1 MSGNPIDKYTAEELF
16 GIQSAA
22 IAIADK
28 NKKIVW
34 FNQSFKKNYG
44 SGRIKGVSIHSLFN
58 LELPDP
64 PLDFKNHKSVV
75 HALPKSINNLVVTP
89 LYTKAKKKVHD
100 GYMLELV
107 AIAQSTQDG
116 SFNAEVLES
125 NIVLQNDLR
134 QVLTLLDS
142 VSSLEVITQ
151 EIILRCV
158 NTSNSDFG
166 LIVFKTDRNELD
178 FLFHDPNNFIEDKV
192 DFKKT
197 ANSDFAFISKWLE
210 LNNRP
215 FIALNKENN
224 IGFNLA
230 HALNSESLLICPGFF
245 DKSLLASI
253 IVGKRE
259 GNYSSLEITQLEQ
272 FATLLSFT
280 ISNIK
285 TRDLNTALESRLLQ
299 SQKLE
304 TIGKLSSGMAHD
316 FSNLLSSIFGSL
328 NLLRKRVPQNEAT
341 DRLIDNIE
349 NCSVR
354 AKDLTKGLLS
364 YGKPTPKRKEL
375 VKPRILTNEI
385 SKVINQTFPGTIT
398 YTCNTEKNLYDI
410 LGNSTEIYQVLLNLC
425 VNAKEATGEK
435 GTIELSVKNITI
447 DGGNISTYP
456 WLETGNYVCFS
467 VKDNGSGVRESDLL
481 KIFDPY
487 FSTKSKDT
495 GSGLGLYVTYGI
507 IKAHNGYIDVISSP
521 NQGTT
526 FDVYIPS
533 YEPNKVDQTDTTD
546 KIILL
551 VDDEPMLSELLSELL
566 ESNGFNVINVSSGKE
581 TIKVLTEEI
590 KVDLAIIDYNM
601 PEMNGLE
608 TIEKI
613 RALDFDL
620 PIILSSGSMQID
632 ADFSADKYRIDSCL
646 QKPYEFDTML
656 ETIKKLF

>member
-1 MSGNPIDKYTAEELF
+1 MVGIPIDKYAVEELF
-16 GIQSAA
+16 GIQSTA
-22 IAIADK
+22 IAFADK

-44 SGRIKGVSIHSLFN
+44 AGRIKGLTINSLFN

-64 PLDFKNHKSVV
+64 PLTFKNQKSLV
-75 HALPKSINNLVVTP
+75 HSLPISNNNLVVTP
-89 LYTKAKKKVHD
+89 LYTKAKKRLLD

-107 AIAQSTQDG
+107 AITQSSPDSG
-116 SFNAEVLES
+116 YDAE
-125 NIVLQNDLR
+125 ILQINTVFQNELR
-134 QVLTLLDS
+134 QVLILLDNE
-142 VSSLEVITQ
+142 SSLDVITQ

-166 LIVFKTDRNELD
+166 LIVFQDERNKLD
-178 FLFHDPNNFIEDKV
+178 FLFHDPNSFIADSKEVEKI
-192 DFKKT
+192 

-215 FIALNKENN
+215 LIALNKQNN

-230 HALNSESLLICPGFF
+230 QALNSESLLICPGFF

-253 IVGKRE
+253 IVGKNS
-259 GNYSSLEITQLEQ
+259 GNYSSLEISQLEQ

-280 ISNIK
+280 ISNIN
-285 TRDLNTALESRLLQ
+285 TRELNAALESRLLQ

-328 NLLRKRVPQNEAT
+328 NLLRKRVPQNEAV

-375 VKPRILTNEI
+375 VKPNLLTNEI
-385 SKVINQTFPGTIT
+385 SKVINQTFPGTIK

-425 VNAKEATGEK
+425 VNAKEATDEK
-435 GTIELSVKNITI
+435 GTIDLSVKNITI
-447 DGGNISTYP
+447 DNGNIATYP
-456 WLETGNYVCFS
+456 WLEMDNYVCFS
-467 VKDNGSGVRESDLL
+467 VKDNGTGVEEGDLQ

-507 IKAHNGYIDVISSP
+507 IKAHKGYIDVSSSP
-521 NQGTT
+521 NKGTV

-533 YEPNKVDQTDTTD
+533 YEPNKAVETDTTD

-551 VDDEPMLSELLSELL
+551 VDDEPMLSELLAELL
-566 ESNGFNVINVSSGKE
+566 ESNGFNVIKVSTGKE

-590 KVDLAIIDYNM
+590 QVDLAIIDYNM

-608 TIEKI
+608 TIESI
-613 RALDFDL
+613 RTLGFDL

-632 ADFSADKYRIDSCL
+632 ADFSADKYRVDSCL

-656 ETIKKLF
+656 ATIKKLF

>member
-1 MSGNPIDKYTAEELF
+1 MAGNPIDKYAADELL
-16 GIQSAA
+16 GLQGSA
-22 IAIADK
+22 IALADK
-28 NKKIVW
+28 NKKVIW
-34 FNQSFKKNYG
+34 YNKSFKKNFG
-44 SGRIKGVSIHSLFN
+44 PGRIKGATVNSLFS
-58 LELPDP
+58 LELPAT
-64 PLDFKNHKSVV
+64 FQNQKSVILP
-75 HALPKSINNLVVTP
+75 LPKFNSNLVVSP
-89 LYTKAKKKVHD
+89 LYSKSKKKVLD
-100 GYMLELV
+100 GFMLEL
-107 AIAQSTQDG
+107 ADTARGEQD
-116 SFNAEVLES
+116 SANDSEILKK
-125 NIVLQNDLR
+125 NIVFQNDMQQILI
-134 QVLTLLDS
+134 LLDKE
-142 VSSLEVITQ
+142 SSLDVISE
-151 EIILRCV
+151 EILFRSV

-166 LIVFKTDRNELD
+166 LIVFQTEVHKLN
-178 FLFHDPNNFIEDKV
+178 FLFHDPNNLIENNDEV
-192 DFKKT
+192 ERII
-197 ANSDFAFISKWLE
+197 NSDFTFITKWLQVNKKPLLA
-210 LNNRP
+210 LNNQ
-215 FIALNKENN
+215 NN

-230 HALNSESLLICPGFF
+230 RALNSESTLVCPGFF
-245 DKSLLASI
+245 DNELLASI
-253 IVGKRE
+253 IVGKKT
-259 GNYSSLEITQLEQ
+259 GNYSSLEITHLEQ

-280 ISNIK
+280 INNIN
-285 TRDLNTALESRLLQ
+285 TRELNTALENRLLQ

-328 NLLRKRVPQNEAT
+328 NLLRKRVQRSEAV
-341 DRLIDNIE
+341 DKLIDNIE

-375 VKPRILTNEI
+375 VKPNILTNEI
-385 SKVINQTFPGTIT
+385 SKVVNQTFPATIK

-425 VNAKEATGEK
+425 VNAKEATDEK
-435 GTIELSVKNITI
+435 GIIDLSVKNITI
-447 DGGNISTYP
+447 DNNNISDYP
-456 WLETGNYVCFS
+456 WLAMGNYVCFS
-467 VKDNGSGVRESDLL
+467 VKDNGSGVEEGDLQ

-487 FSTKSKDT
+487 FSTKTKDT

-507 IKAHNGYIDVISSP
+507 IKAHNGYIDVSSLQD
-521 NQGTT
+521 QGTT

-533 YEPNKVDQTDTTD
+533 YEPNKAAVADTTD

-551 VDDEPMLSELLSELL
+551 ADDEPMLSELLGELL
-566 ESNGFNVINVSSGKE
+566 ESNGFNVIKVFTGEE

-613 RALDFDL
+613 RALNFNL

-632 ADFSADKYRIDSCL
+632 AEISEKKYKINSRL

-656 ETIKKLF
+656 ATIKKLF

>member
-1 MSGNPIDKYTAEELF
+1 MAGKPIDKYAAEELF

-28 NKKIVW
+28 NKKVVW
-34 FNQSFKKNYG
+34 FNQSFKKSYG
-44 SGRIKGVSIHSLFN
+44 AGRIKGVAINSLFN
-58 LELPDP
+58 LELPD
-64 PLDFKNHKSVV
+64 LLLTFKNQKSLT
-75 HALPKSINNLVVTP
+75 HPLPKSNSNLIVTP
-89 LYTKAKKKVHD
+89 LHTKGKKRVLD

-107 AIAQSTQDG
+107 SISQRTPDSSYDAEILQRNIAFQD
-116 SFNAEVLES
+116 E
-125 NIVLQNDLR
+125 LQ
-134 QVLTLLDS
+134 QVLILLDKE
-142 VSSLEVITQ
+142 SSLDVITQ

-166 LIVFKTDRNELD
+166 LIVFQSDGNKLD
-178 FLFHDPNNFIEDKV
+178 FLFHDPNNFIENRKEV
-192 DFKKT
+192 EKT

-210 LNNRP
+210 RNNQP
-215 FIALNKENN
+215 LIALNKRNN
-224 IGFNLA
+224 IGFNLTQ
-230 HALNSESLLICPGFF
+230 ALNSESLLISPGFF

-259 GNYSSLEITQLEQ
+259 GNYSSIEISRLEQ

-285 TRDLNTALESRLLQ
+285 TRELNTALESRLLQ

-328 NLLRKRVPQNEAT
+328 NLLRKRVPQNEAV

-375 VKPRILTNEI
+375 VKPNLLTNEI
-385 SKVINQTFPGTIT
+385 SKVVNQTFPGTIS

-447 DGGNISTYP
+447 DNGNISTYP
-456 WLETGNYVCFS
+456 WLEIDNYVCFS
-467 VKDNGSGVRESDLL
+467 VKDNGNGIEEGDLL

-507 IKAHNGYIDVISSP
+507 IKAHKGYIDVSSSP

-533 YEPNKVDQTDTTD
+533 YEPNKIVQTDITD

-551 VDDEPMLSELLSELL
+551 ADDEPMLSELLAELL
-566 ESNGFNVINVSSGKE
+566 ESNGFYVIKVSSGKE

-613 RALDFDL
+613 RDLHFDL
-620 PIILSSGSMQID
+620 PIILSSGSMHVD
-632 ADFSADKYRIDSCL
+632 ADFSADKYRIDSSL

-656 ETIKKLF
+656 ATIKKLF

>member
-1 MSGNPIDKYTAEELF
+1 MLN
-16 GIQSAA
+16 
-22 IAIADK
+22 
-28 NKKIVW
+28 
-34 FNQSFKKNYG
+34 
-44 SGRIKGVSIHSLFN
+44 
-58 LELPDP
+58 
-64 PLDFKNHKSVV
+64 
-75 HALPKSINNLVVTP
+75 
-89 LYTKAKKKVHD
+89 

-107 AIAQSTQDG
+107 SISQSTPDN
-116 SFNAEVLES
+116 SYDAEILQR
-125 NIVLQNDLR
+125 NIVFQNELR
-134 QVLTLLDS
+134 QVLILLDKE
-142 VSSLEVITQ
+142 SSLDVITQ

-166 LIVFKTDRNELD
+166 LIVFQADRNKLD
-178 FLFHDPNNFIEDKV
+178 FLFHDPNNFIEEREEV
-192 DFKKT
+192 EKT

-210 LNNRP
+210 RNNQP
-215 FIALNKENN
+215 LIALNKQNN
-224 IGFNLA
+224 IGFNLTQ
-230 HALNSESLLICPGFF
+230 ALNSESLLICPGFF

-253 IVGKRE
+253 IVGKSE
-259 GNYSSLEITQLEQ
+259 SNYSSLEINQLEQ

-285 TRDLNTALESRLLQ
+285 TRELNTALESRLLQ

-316 FSNLLSSIFGSL
+316 FSNLLSSIFASL
-328 NLLRKRVPQNEAT
+328 NLLRKRVPKNESV

-375 VKPRILTNEI
+375 VKPNILINEI
-385 SKVINQTFPGTIT
+385 SKVVNQTFPGTIE

-410 LGNSTEIYQVLLNLC
+410 LGNSTEIYQILLNLC
-425 VNAKEATGEK
+425 VNAKEATDEK

-447 DGGNISTYP
+447 NSANISTYP
-456 WLETGNYVCFS
+456 WLEIGNYVCFS
-467 VKDNGSGVRESDLL
+467 VKDNGSGIEEGDLL

-507 IKAHNGYIDVISSP
+507 IKAHKGFVDVSSSL

-533 YEPNKVDQTDTTD
+533 YEPNKIVETDTTD

-551 VDDEPMLSELLSELL
+551 ADDEPMLSELLAELL
-566 ESNGFNVINVSSGKE
+566 ESNGFYVIKVSSGKE

-620 PIILSSGSMQID
+620 PIILSSGSMHID
-632 ADFSADKYRIDSCL
+632 ADFSADKYRINSSL
-646 QKPYEFDTML
+646 QKPYEFETML
-656 ETIKKLF
+656 ATIKKLF

>member
-1 MSGNPIDKYTAEELF
+1 MAGNPIDKYAAEELF

-22 IAIADK
+22 IAIADRN
-28 NKKIVW
+28 NKVVW
-34 FNQSFKKNYG
+34 FNQSFKKKYG
-44 SGRIKGVSIHSLFN
+44 TGRIKGVTINSLFN
-58 LELPDP
+58 LELPNL
-64 PLDFKNHKSVV
+64 PLTFKNQKSLV
-75 HALPKSINNLVVTP
+75 HPLPKSNNNLIVTP
-89 LYTKAKKKVHD
+89 LHTKAKKRVLD

-107 AIAQSTQDG
+107 AISQSTPD
-116 SFNAEVLES
+116 SSYDAEILQR
-125 NIVLQNDLR
+125 NITFQNNLR
-134 QVLTLLDS
+134 QVLILLDNE
-142 VSSLEVITQ
+142 SSLDVITK

-158 NTSNSDFG
+158 NISNSDFG
-166 LIVFKTDRNELD
+166 LIVFQADGNMLD
-178 FLFHDPNNFIEDKV
+178 FLFHDPNNFIKDREGV
-192 DFKKT
+192 EKT

-210 LNNRP
+210 RNNQP
-215 FIALNKENN
+215 LIALNKQNN
-224 IGFNLA
+224 IGFNLTQ
-230 HALNSESLLICPGFF
+230 ALNAESLLICPGFF

-253 IVGKRE
+253 IVGKSE
-259 GNYSSLEITQLEQ
+259 SNYSSLEINQLEQ

-285 TRDLNTALESRLLQ
+285 TRELNTALESRLLQ

-328 NLLRKRVPQNEAT
+328 NLLRKRVTQSESV

-375 VKPRILTNEI
+375 VKPNILINEI
-385 SKVINQTFPGTIT
+385 SKVVNQTFPRTIK
-398 YTCNTEKNLYDI
+398 YTCNTDKNLYDI
-410 LGNSTEIYQVLLNLC
+410 LGNSTEIYQILLNLC
-425 VNAKEATGEK
+425 VNAKEATDEN

-447 DGGNISTYP
+447 NSANISTYP
-456 WLETGNYVCFS
+456 WLEIGNYVCFS
-467 VKDNGSGVRESDLL
+467 VKDNGSGIEEGDLL

-507 IKAHNGYIDVISSP
+507 IKAHKGFVDVSSSP

-533 YEPNKVDQTDTTD
+533 YEPNKIVETDITD

-551 VDDEPMLSELLSELL
+551 ADDEPMLSELLAELL
-566 ESNGFNVINVSSGKE
+566 ESNGFYVIKVSSGKE

-601 PEMNGLE
+601 PHMNGLE

-620 PIILSSGSMQID
+620 PIILSSGSMHID
-632 ADFSADKYRIDSCL
+632 ADFSADKYRINSSL

-656 ETIKKLF
+656 ATIKKLF

>member
-1 MSGNPIDKYTAEELF
+1 MAANPIDKYAAEELF
-16 GIQSAA
+16 GVQSTA

-44 SGRIKGVSIHSLFN
+44 TGRIKGVPINSLFN
-58 LELPDP
+58 LDLPDL
-64 PLDFKNHKSVV
+64 PLTLKKQKSLV
-75 HALPKSINNLVVTP
+75 HPLPKSNNNLVVTP
-89 LYTKAKKKVHD
+89 LQTKAKKGMLD

-107 AIAQSTQDG
+107 AITQSTPDS
-116 SFNAEVLES
+116 SFDAEILQR
-125 NIVLQNDLR
+125 NIVFQNDLR
-134 QVLTLLDS
+134 QVLILLDNE
-142 VSSLEVITQ
+142 SSLDVITQ

-166 LIVFKTDRNELD
+166 LIVFQADRNKLD
-178 FLFHDPNNFIEDKV
+178 FLFHDPGNFIKDRGAVE
-192 DFKKT
+192 KT

-215 FIALNKENN
+215 LIALNKQNN

-285 TRDLNTALESRLLQ
+285 TRDLNAALESRLLQ

-316 FSNLLSSIFGSL
+316 FNNLLSSIFGSL
-328 NLLRKRVPQNEAT
+328 NLLRKRVPQNEAV

-364 YGKPTPKRKEL
+364 YGKPTSKRKEL
-375 VKPRILTNEI
+375 VKPNLLTNEI
-385 SKVINQTFPGTIT
+385 SKVINQTFPRNIT
-398 YTCNTEKNLYDI
+398 YTCITEKNLYNI

-435 GTIELSVKNITI
+435 GTIELSVKNVTI
-447 DGGNISTYP
+447 DNGNISIYP
-456 WLETGNYVCFS
+456 WLEMGNYVCFS
-467 VKDNGSGVRESDLL
+467 VKDNGSGVKEGDLL

-487 FSTKSKDT
+487 FSTKTKDT

-507 IKAHNGYIDVISSP
+507 IKAHNGYVDVSSSP
-521 NQGTT
+521 NKGTT
-526 FDVYIPS
+526 FEVYIPS
-533 YEPNKVDQTDTTD
+533 YEPNKIAQADTTD

-551 VDDEPMLSELLSELL
+551 VDDEQMLSELLAELL
-566 ESNGFNVINVSSGKE
+566 ESSGFNVIKVSSGKE

-590 KVDLAIIDYNM
+590 KVDLAIIDYYM
-601 PEMNGLE
+601 PEMSGLE

-613 RALDFDL
+613 RALGFDL

-632 ADFSADKYRIDSCL
+632 ADFSSDKYRIDSCL

-656 ETIKKLF
+656 ATIKKLF

>member
-1 MSGNPIDKYTAEELF
+1 MAGNPVDKYAAEELF

-22 IAIADK
+22 IALADK
-28 NKKIVW
+28 NKKVVW
-34 FNQSFKKNYG
+34 FNQSFKKYYG
-44 SGRIKGVSIHSLFN
+44 TGRIKGVTINNLFN
-58 LELPDP
+58 LELPDL
-64 PLDFKNHKSVV
+64 PLTFENQKSLIQPL
-75 HALPKSINNLVVTP
+75 AKSNSSIIITP
-89 LYTKAKKKVHD
+89 LHTKTKKRMLD
-100 GYMLELV
+100 GYMLEIV
-107 AIAQSTQDG
+107 SINQSTPD
-116 SFNAEVLES
+116 SSYDAEILQR
-125 NIVLQNDLR
+125 NIAFQNELQ
-134 QVLTLLDS
+134 QVLILLDKE
-142 VSSLEVITQ
+142 SSLDVITE

-158 NTSNSDFG
+158 NTSNSNFG
-166 LIVFKTDRNELD
+166 LIVFQEDRNRLD
-178 FLFHDPNNFIEDKV
+178 LLFHDPNNFIEDRGEFERIV
-192 DFKKT
+192 
-197 ANSDFAFISKWLE
+197 NSDFAFISKWLE
-210 LNNRP
+210 RNNQP
-215 FIALNKENN
+215 LIALNKQNN

-230 HALNSESLLICPGFF
+230 KALKSESLLICPGFF
-245 DKSLLASI
+245 DKTLLASI
-253 IVGKRE
+253 IVGKKE
-259 GNYSSLEITQLEQ
+259 GNYSSIDISRLEQ

-285 TRDLNTALESRLLQ
+285 TRELNTALESRLLQ

-328 NLLRKRVPQNEAT
+328 NLLRKRVSQNET
-341 DRLIDNIE
+341 VDRLIDNIE

-375 VKPRILTNEI
+375 VKPNILVNEI
-385 SKVINQTFPGTIT
+385 SKVVNQTFPGTIT
-398 YTCNTEKNLYDI
+398 YTCNTERNLYDI
-410 LGNSTEIYQVLLNLC
+410 LGNNTEIYQILLNLC
-425 VNAKEATGEK
+425 INAKEATDEK
-435 GTIELSVKNITI
+435 GTIELLAKNVTI
-447 DGGNISTYP
+447 DKENISTYP
-456 WLETGNYVCFS
+456 WLEIGNYVGFS
-467 VKDNGSGVRESDLL
+467 VTDNGSGIEEGDLL

-487 FSTKSKDT
+487 FSTKLKYP

-507 IKAHNGYIDVISSP
+507 IKAHKGYIDVSSSP

-533 YEPNKVDQTDTTD
+533 YEPHKIAQTDTTD

-551 VDDEPMLSELLSELL
+551 ADDEPMLSELLAELL
-566 ESNGFNVINVSSGKE
+566 ESNGFYVIKVSSGKE

-613 RALDFDL
+613 RDLNFDL
-620 PIILSSGSMQID
+620 PIILSSGSMHLD
-632 ADFSADKYRIDSCL
+632 ADFAADKYRIDSSL

-656 ETIKKLF
+656 TTIKKLF

>member
-1 MSGNPIDKYTAEELF
+1 
-16 GIQSAA
+16 
-22 IAIADK
+22 
-28 NKKIVW
+28 
-34 FNQSFKKNYG
+34 
-44 SGRIKGVSIHSLFN
+44 
-58 LELPDP
+58 
-64 PLDFKNHKSVV
+64 
-75 HALPKSINNLVVTP
+75 
-89 LYTKAKKKVHD
+89 
-100 GYMLELV
+100 
-107 AIAQSTQDG
+107 
-116 SFNAEVLES
+116 
-125 NIVLQNDLR
+125 
-134 QVLTLLDS
+134 
-142 VSSLEVITQ
+142 
-151 EIILRCV
+151 
-158 NTSNSDFG
+158 
-166 LIVFKTDRNELD
+166 
-178 FLFHDPNNFIEDKV
+178 
-192 DFKKT
+192 
-197 ANSDFAFISKWLE
+197 
-210 LNNRP
+210 
-215 FIALNKENN
+215 
-224 IGFNLA
+224 
-230 HALNSESLLICPGFF
+230 
-245 DKSLLASI
+245 
-253 IVGKRE
+253 VGKKE

-285 TRDLNTALESRLLQ
+285 TRDLNAALESRLLQ

-316 FSNLLSSIFGSL
+316 FSNLLSSIFGSI
-328 NLLRKRVPQNEAT
+328 NLLRKRVPQNEAV

-364 YGKPTPKRKEL
+364 FGKPTPKRKEL
-375 VKPRILTNEI
+375 VKPTILTNEI
-385 SKVINQTFPGTIT
+385 SKVINQTFPGSIT

-435 GTIELSVKNITI
+435 GTIELSVINVTI
-447 DGGNISTYP
+447 DNENISIYP
-456 WLETGNYVCFS
+456 WLEMGNYVCFS
-467 VKDNGSGVRESDLL
+467 VRDNGSGVKEGDLQ

-487 FSTKSKDT
+487 FSTKTKDT

-507 IKAHNGYIDVISSP
+507 IKAHNGYVDVSSSP

-526 FDVYIPS
+526 FEVYIPS
-533 YEPNKVDQTDTTD
+533 YEPNKIIQTDTTD

-551 VDDEPMLSELLSELL
+551 VDDEPMLSELLAELL
-566 ESNGFNVINVSSGKE
+566 ESSGFNVIKVSTGKE

-601 PEMNGLE
+601 PEMSGLE

-632 ADFSADKYRIDSCL
+632 ADFSSDKYRIDSCL

-656 ETIKKLF
+656 ATIKKLF

>member
-1 MSGNPIDKYTAEELF
+1 MAGNPIDKYAAEELF

-28 NKKIVW
+28 NKKVVW

-44 SGRIKGVSIHSLFN
+44 TGRIKGVTINNLFN
-58 LELPDP
+58 LELPD
-64 PLDFKNHKSVV
+64 LTLAFKNQKSLT
-75 HALPKSINNLVVTP
+75 HPLAKTNSSLIVTP
-89 LYTKAKKKVHD
+89 LHTKTKKRVLD

-107 AIAQSTQDG
+107 AVSQSTPDS
-116 SFNAEVLES
+116 SFDAEILQG
-125 NIVLQNDLR
+125 NIAFQNELQ
-134 QVLTLLDS
+134 QVLILLDKE
-142 VSSLEVITQ
+142 SSLDVITQ

-158 NTSNSDFG
+158 NTSNSNFG
-166 LIVFKTDRNELD
+166 LIVFQADGNKLD
-178 FLFHDPNNFIEDKV
+178 FLFHDPNNFIENREEVEKI
-192 DFKKT
+192 

-210 LNNRP
+210 RNNQP
-215 FIALNKENN
+215 LIALNKQNN
-224 IGFNLA
+224 IGFNLTQ
-230 HALNSESLLICPGFF
+230 ALNSESLLICPGFF

-253 IVGKRE
+253 IVGKKK
-259 GNYSSLEITQLEQ
+259 GNYSSIEISRLEQ

-285 TRDLNTALESRLLQ
+285 TRELNTALESRLLQ

-316 FSNLLSSIFGSL
+316 FSNLLSSIFASL
-328 NLLRKRVPQNEAT
+328 NLLRKRVPQNEAV

-375 VKPRILTNEI
+375 VKPNLLTNEI
-385 SKVINQTFPGTIT
+385 SKVVNQTFPGTIK

-410 LGNSTEIYQVLLNLC
+410 LGNSTEIYQILLNLC

-435 GTIELSVKNITI
+435 GTIELLVKNITI
-447 DGGNISTYP
+447 DNGNISTYP
-456 WLETGNYVCFS
+456 WLEIGNYVCFS
-467 VKDNGSGVRESDLL
+467 VKDNGSGIEENDLL

-507 IKAHNGYIDVISSP
+507 IKAHKGFVDVSSSP

-533 YEPNKVDQTDTTD
+533 YEPNKIVQTDTTD

-551 VDDEPMLSELLSELL
+551 ADDEPMLSELLAELL
-566 ESNGFNVINVSSGKE
+566 ESNGFYVIKVSSGKE
-581 TIKVLTEEI
+581 AIKVLSEEI

-613 RALDFDL
+613 RDLDFDL
-620 PIILSSGSMQID
+620 PIILSSGSMHVD
-632 ADFSADKYRIDSCL
+632 ADFSADKYRIDSSL

-656 ETIKKLF
+656 ATIKKLF

>member
-1 MSGNPIDKYTAEELF
+1 MAGNPIDKYAAEELF

-34 FNQSFKKNYG
+34 FNQSFKNNHG
-44 SGRIKGVSIHSLFN
+44 AGRIKGVTINSLFN
-58 LELPDP
+58 IELPELP
-64 PLDFKNHKSVV
+64 ISFKNQKSLV
-75 HALPKSINNLVVTP
+75 HPLSKSNNNLVVTP
-89 LYTKAKKKVHD
+89 LHTKAKKRMLD

-107 AIAQSTQDG
+107 AITQNTLD
-116 SFNAEVLES
+116 SSYDAEILQR
-125 NIVLQNDLR
+125 NIAFQNELQ
-134 QVLTLLDS
+134 QVLILLDKE
-142 VSSLEVITQ
+142 SSLDVITQ

-166 LIVFKTDRNELD
+166 IIVFQTDRNKLD
-178 FLFHDPNNFIEDKV
+178 FLFHDPNNFIKEREEV
-192 DFKKT
+192 EKT
-197 ANSDFAFISKWLE
+197 ANSDFTFISKWLE
-210 LNNRP
+210 LNNQP
-215 FIALNKENN
+215 LIALNKQSN

-230 HALNSESLLICPGFF
+230 QALNSESLLICPGFF

-259 GNYSSLEITQLEQ
+259 GNYSSIEISQVEQ

-285 TRDLNTALESRLLQ
+285 TRELNTALE
-299 SQKLE
+299 
-304 TIGKLSSGMAHD
+304 
-316 FSNLLSSIFGSL
+316 SL
-328 NLLRKRVPQNEAT
+328 NLLRKRVPQNEAV

-375 VKPRILTNEI
+375 IKPNVLTNEI
-385 SKVINQTFPGTIT
+385 SKVVNQTFPGTIKYSCT
-398 YTCNTEKNLYDI
+398 TEVNLYDI
-410 LGNSTEIYQVLLNLC
+410 LGNSTEIYQILLNLC

-435 GTIELSVKNITI
+435 GIIDLSAKNMTI
-447 DGGNISTYP
+447 DDGNISTYP
-456 WLETGNYVCFS
+456 WLEVGNYVCFS
-467 VKDNGSGVRESDLL
+467 VSDDGSGIEEGDLQ

-487 FSTKSKDT
+487 FSTKTKDT

-507 IKAHNGYIDVISSP
+507 IKAHKGYIDVSSSP

-533 YEPNKVDQTDTTD
+533 YEPNKVVQTDTGD

-551 VDDEPMLSELLSELL
+551 ADDEPMLSELLAELL
-566 ESNGFNVINVSSGKE
+566 ESNGFYVIKVSSGKE

-613 RALDFDL
+613 RALNFNL
-620 PIILSSGSMQID
+620 PIILSSGSMHVD
-632 ADFSADKYRIDSCL
+632 ADVSGEKYRINSCL

-656 ETIKKLF
+656 ATIKKLF

>member
-1 MSGNPIDKYTAEELF
+1 MAGNPIDKYAAEELF
-16 GIQSAA
+16 DIQSAA

-44 SGRIKGVSIHSLFN
+44 TGRIKGVTISSLFN
-58 LELPDP
+58 IELS
-64 PLDFKNHKSVV
+64 LTFKNQKSLV
-75 HALPKSINNLVVTP
+75 HPLPKSNNNLIITP
-89 LYTKAKKKVHD
+89 LHTKAKKRILD

-107 AIAQSTQDG
+107 AITQNKPD
-116 SFNAEVLES
+116 SNYDAELLQR
-125 NIVLQNDLR
+125 NIAFQNELR
-134 QVLTLLDS
+134 QVLVLLDKE
-142 VSSLEVITQ
+142 SSLDAITKD
-151 EIILRCV
+151 IILRCV

-166 LIVFKTDRNELD
+166 LIVFQADRDKLE
-178 FLFHDPNNFIEDKV
+178 FLFHDPNGFIEDTGEV
-192 DFKKT
+192 EKT
-197 ANSDFAFISKWLE
+197 VNSDFTFIRKWLE
-210 LNNRP
+210 LNNQP
-215 FIALNKENN
+215 LIALNKQNN

-230 HALNSESLLICPGFF
+230 QALNSESLLICPGFF

-253 IVGKRE
+253 ILGKRE
-259 GNYSSLEITQLEQ
+259 GNYSSIEISQIEQ

-285 TRDLNTALESRLLQ
+285 TRELNTALESKLLQ

-328 NLLRKRVPQNEAT
+328 NLLRKRVPQNET
-341 DRLIDNIE
+341 VDRLIDNIE

-375 VKPRILTNEI
+375 VKPNVLTNEI
-385 SKVINQTFPGTIT
+385 SKVVNQTFPGTIK
-398 YTCNTEKNLYDI
+398 YTCTAEKNLYDI
-410 LGNSTEIYQVLLNLC
+410 LGNSTEIYQILLNLC
-425 VNAKEATGEK
+425 VNAKEATDER
-435 GTIELSVKNITI
+435 GTIELSVKNMTI
-447 DGGNISTYP
+447 GDGNISTYP
-456 WLETGNYVCFS
+456 WLEIGNYVCFS
-467 VKDNGSGVRESDLL
+467 VKDSGSGIEEDDLQ

-487 FSTKSKDT
+487 FSTKTKDT

-507 IKAHNGYIDVISSP
+507 IKAHKGYIDVSSSP
-521 NQGTT
+521 NQGTE

-533 YEPNKVDQTDTTD
+533 FEPNKIVQTDTAD
-546 KIILL
+546 RIILL
-551 VDDEPMLSELLSELL
+551 ADDEPMLSELLAELL
-566 ESNGFNVINVSSGKE
+566 ESNGFYVIIVSSGKE

-601 PEMNGLE
+601 PEMSGLE

-613 RALDFDL
+613 RALNFNL
-620 PIILSSGSMQID
+620 PIILSSGSMHVD
-632 ADFSADKYRIDSCL
+632 ADVSGEKYRINSCL
-646 QKPYEFDTML
+646 QKPYEFETML
-656 ETIKKLF
+656 ATIKKLF